1 MLPELRDAA
10 VCDDDASDEAD
21 AAVAV
26 GAVLDADT
34 AVADVATGELPVLA
48 FSTLGVLGV
57 CTVALL
63 SVDAVSDTAPVPL
76 VAAVADEARLSL
88 LTVVAVNAGD
98 AVKAVAD
105 V

>member
-21 AAVAV
+21 AAVDA

-48 FSTLGVLGV
+48 LSTLGVLGV
-57 CTVALL
+57 ITVALL
-63 SVDAVSDTAPVPL
+63 IGDAVFDTAPVPL
-76 VAAVADEARLSL
+76 IDAVADEARLSL
-88 LTVVAVNAGD
+88 LSVVAADAGD